1 MAFRRGDPR
10 TQTQLSEINMIP
22 FIDIMLVLMIIFM
35 VTAPVIQSGI
45 EVNVPR
51 TEIVQELAE
60 ERLVVSIDREQRIY
74 LQSDSINI
82 NELGPEIQAR
92 LIDPAARRTIYLR
105 ADTAVPFGTIA
116 VVMDRLKQAG
126 IENISVVT
134 QPLDAPE
141 Q

>member
-1 MAFRRGDPR
+1 MAFRANDTGTR
-10 TQTQLSEINMIP
+10 TQLSEINMVP

-74 LQSDSINI
+74 LQSDPINI
-82 NELGPEIQAR
+82 NALVPELQGR
-92 LIDPAARRTIYLR
+92 LIDPARRTIYLR

>member
-1 MAFRRGDPR
+1 MAFTAGDGR

-35 VTAPVIQSGI
+35 ITAPVVQSGI

-51 TEIVQELAE
+51 TEIVQELAQ

-74 LQSDSINI
+74 LQSDPINI
-82 NELGPEIQAR
+82 NALGPEIQAR
-92 LIDPAARRTIYLR
+92 LLDPASRSIYLR
-105 ADTAVPFGTIA
+105 ADTSVPFGTIA
-116 VVMDRLKQAG
+116 VVMDRLNQAG

-141 Q
+141 P